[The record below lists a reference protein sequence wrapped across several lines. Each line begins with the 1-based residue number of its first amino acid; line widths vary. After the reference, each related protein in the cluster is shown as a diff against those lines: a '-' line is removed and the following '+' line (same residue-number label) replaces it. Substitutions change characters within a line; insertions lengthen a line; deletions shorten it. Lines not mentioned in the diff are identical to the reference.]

1 MAGSATRKRSTGS
14 GAKGAAARKPRTP
27 AKPRTSSARRPAPRR
42 KTPGVFGKGVRGT
55 WNLLAK
61 GIGTLARTVGRTR
74 ELEAEHR
81 RDGLA
86 LGLIALAI
94 VAAVGVWGGA
104 AGPTGAAAEFAARS
118 ALGAGAV
125 TLPLVLVVVAVALMR
140 SEPHPETRP

>member
-27 AKPRTSSARRPAPRR
+27 AKPRPSARKPAPRR
-42 KTPGVFGKGVRGT
+42 KTPGLFGKGVRGT

-74 ELEAEHR
+74 ELEPEHR
-81 RDGLA
+81 RDGVA

-94 VAAVGVWGGA
+94 VAAVGVWWRA
-104 AGPTGAAAEFAARS
+104 AGPI
-118 ALGAGAV
+118 GAGV
-125 TLPLVLVVVAVALMR
+125 
-140 SEPHPETRP
+140 